1 MEKATKKRAS
11 GKLIVP
17 IILGLVLIGGII
29 FGLKEYFFYQDF
41 QTTDDAQIDGNISP
55 VVARV
60 DGYVKQIRFS
70 DNQYVHAGDTL
81 VILDDKDYKIR
92 LEQAE
97 AALAAAKVNVNV
109 SESNVTSVKAN
120 VPPAEAN
127 VAAAKVRL
135 WKATQDYDRY
145 FNLLN
150 DHAITESQFDD
161 VKAEKEGA
169 EAQLESA
176 QKQVAALGSQI
187 NATKQQVAAT
197 ASNIDLREADVD
209 FAKLQLSYT
218 IIIAPVSGVVSKRN
232 IQLGQLVQPGQTLF
246 SIVND
251 SSIYVTANFKETQID
266 KIRDG
271 QKVDV
276 HVDAFPDTTFNGEVQ
291 NFAGATGAKFSLL
304 PPDNATGNFVKVVQ
318 RVPIRIEFINLSD
331 QWRRLLRPGLSVT
344 VDVHIKQQ
352 KSTAP

>member
-1 MEKATKKRAS
+1 MEQAAKKRISA
-11 GKLIVP
+11 KKIVP
-17 IILGLVLIGGII
+17 VILGLVLVGGII
-29 FGLKEYFFYQDF
+29 FGIKEYIHFQDYA
-41 QTTDDAQIDGNISP
+41 TTDDAQVDGDISP
-55 VVARV
+55 VDARV
-60 DGYVKQIRFS
+60 GGYVTEIRFI
-70 DNQYVHAGDTL
+70 DNQHVNAGDTL
-81 VILDDKDYKIR
+81 VVLDDKDYKIK

-97 AALAAAKVNVNV
+97 ASLAAAKANVNV
-109 SESNVTSVKAN
+109 SQSNVTTVKAN

-135 WKATQDYDRY
+135 WKATQDYNRY
-145 FNLLN
+145 LNLLN

-161 VKAEKEGA
+161 VKAEKESA
-169 EAQLESA
+169 EAQLEAA

-187 NATKQQVAAT
+187 NATKEQVAAMS
-197 ASNIDLREADVD
+197 SNIALREADVD

-218 IIIAPVSGVVSKRN
+218 VIIAPVSGIVSKRN

-246 SIVND
+246 AIVND

-271 QKVDV
+271 QKVDIS
-276 HVDAFPDTTFNGEVQ
+276 VDAYPDTTFEGRVQ

-318 RVPIRIEFINLSD
+318 RVPIRIEFSNLD
-331 QWRRLLRPGLSVT
+331 EQWRRLLRPGLSVN
-344 VDVHIKQQ
+344 VNVHIKN
-352 KSTAP
+352 